1 MTVRRPAGTLA
12 TATLSIVLGLGVAF
26 VDSRPGWDD
35 TGITAAVLFGG
46 ALVLSLVAG
55 RRPWVWGLLVGIWI
69 PVFEIRSDR
78 DLAAVAA
85 LVFAFGGAFTG
96 WAASRL
102 LREQRGASP
111 SD

>member
-35 TGITAAVLFGG
+35 NGITAAVLFGG